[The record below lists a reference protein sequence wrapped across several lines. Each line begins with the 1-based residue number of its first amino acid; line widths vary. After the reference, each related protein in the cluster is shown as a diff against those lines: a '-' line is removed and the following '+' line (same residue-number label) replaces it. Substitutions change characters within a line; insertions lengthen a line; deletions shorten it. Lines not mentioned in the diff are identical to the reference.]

1 MRELP
6 ISVGDF
12 SDIAKFNLF
21 YVDKTKLLYELVNKP
36 VLYLLSRPRR
46 FGKTLLLSTLKHILL
61 GHREL
66 FKGLWIYGSDYD
78 WTPKPVITLVM
89 RVINSSSPE
98 AMEAS
103 LSAYIDLI
111 AFKETIKLPKIDL
124 KLKFMALIQR
134 LYKKYNNN
142 VTILIDEYDAPV
154 IKQLKSPPLAEK
166 NREVLVE
173 FYETLKAVNEERGLV
188 FITGVSRIA
197 LTTPFSGLNNLRDLT
212 FSPDFVDI
220 CGLNAS
226 ELESLLDERH
236 GRCLEALVAR
246 GQMAP
251 GSDIGDLRRLVQ
263 DWYGGYS
270 WDGRTRVLNPSS
282 ALSFFQKETIN
293 NFWYQSGTPSYLI
306 KWISSNKKEFNLS
319 KKHVIYQSENII
331 DELDK
336 LKHHIYLFQTGYLTV
351 KENVTAPGDRASYRL
366 GIPNREV
373 EDSLRSLG
381 LSTGPSKK

>member
-6 ISVGDF
+6 ISACDF
-12 SDIAKFNLF
+12 SNIANFNLF
-21 YVDKTKLLYELVNKP
+21 YADKTKILYQLVAEP
-36 VLYLLSRPRR
+36 VIYLLSRPRR
-46 FGKTLLLSTLKHILL
+46 FGKTLLLSTLEHILL

-66 FKGLWIYGSDYD
+66 FKGLWIYDSDYD
-78 WTPKPVITLVM
+78 WTPKPVITLEM

-98 AMEAS
+98 AMEAN
-103 LSAYIDLI
+103 LSDYIDLI
-111 AFKETIKLPKIDL
+111 AFNETIKLPKTDL
-124 KLKFMALIQR
+124 KLKFMALIQHFFEK
-134 LYKKYNNN
+134 YKNE
-142 VTILIDEYDAPV
+142 VAILVDEYDAPV

-166 NREVLVE
+166 NREVLAE
-173 FYETLKAVNEERGLV
+173 FYETLKTVNEERGLV
-188 FITGVSRIA
+188 FLTGVSRLA
-197 LTTPFSGLNNLRDLT
+197 LTTPFSGLNNLQDLT
-212 FSPDFVDI
+212 FDSDYADI

-251 GSDIGDLRRLVQ
+251 GSDIDDLRRLVQ

-270 WDGRTRVLNPSS
+270 WDGRTRVLNPWST
-282 ALSFFQKETIN
+282 LSFFQDNTIS
-293 NFWYQSGTPSYLI
+293 NFWYSTGTPSFLK
-306 KWISSNKKEFNLS
+306 KWISSKKKDFDLLKN
-319 KKHVIYQSENII
+319 HVIYESENII

-336 LKHHIYLFQTGYLTV
+336 LKQHIYLFQTGFLTV
-351 KENVTAPGDRASYRL
+351 KEDVTAPGDRASYRL